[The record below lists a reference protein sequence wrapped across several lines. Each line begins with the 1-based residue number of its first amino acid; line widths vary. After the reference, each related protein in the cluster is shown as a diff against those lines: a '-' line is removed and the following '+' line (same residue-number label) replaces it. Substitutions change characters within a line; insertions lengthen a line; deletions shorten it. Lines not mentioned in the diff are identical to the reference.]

1 MSSQLVSLSPI
12 SSPILSPA
20 MTLINIGNVKK
31 GDKETRYID
40 IVYIREQF
48 ISARNIYVFAHIGGV
63 GNPVSLSPLPP
74 LSARHARHA

>member
-1 MSSQLVSLSPI
+1 M
-12 SSPILSPA
+12 
-20 MTLINIGNVKK
+20 G
-31 GDKETRYID
+31 